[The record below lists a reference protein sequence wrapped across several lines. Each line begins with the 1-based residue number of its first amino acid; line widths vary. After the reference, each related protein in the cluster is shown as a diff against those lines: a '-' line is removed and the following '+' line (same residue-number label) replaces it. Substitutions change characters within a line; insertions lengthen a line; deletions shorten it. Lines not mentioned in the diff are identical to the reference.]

1 MLHLVSALLYFNPLQ
16 VKNFMVNDY
25 VYNVHDYRLL
35 IKLMKKW
42 FIKLNANSQN
52 MRDKYL
58 GT

>member
-35 IKLMKKW
+35 IKLMKK
-42 FIKLNANSQN
+42 
-52 MRDKYL
+52 
-58 GT
+58 